1 MLLKLPLRLKT
12 QQGLPRK
19 LFTVPRPG
27 QSTRSTRTRRRVL
40 SRTISSL
47 IPKTSRSAT
56 DVDRPTKQR
65 TALTKKPSA
74 ISVTKRDIWKLFA
87 RRSNVKNRDVLPTTL
102 WRGSQ
107 KPNLWKQS
115 SVKFLKILLGWMCPS
130 QSRTVSSPWNWTLT
144 LREIVC
150 LCRSRNN

>member
-12 QQGLPRK
+12 RQGLPRK

-27 QSTRSTRTRRRVL
+27 QSTRSTRTRRKVL

-47 IPKTSRSAT
+47 IPKTNRSVT
-56 DVDRPTKQR
+56 DVERPTKQR
-65 TALTKKPSA
+65 TAPAKKPSV

-87 RRSNVKNRDVLPTTL
+87 RRSNVKNRNVLPTTL

-107 KPNLWKQS
+107 KLNLWTQS
-115 SVKFLKILLGWMCPS
+115 SVKFHKILLGWMCSS
-130 QSRTVSSPWNWTLT
+130 QSRTVSSPWNWTLP
-144 LREIVC
+144 LREILC
-150 LCRSRNN
+150 LCRSGSN